1 MSLERTTIVIADDH
15 PVYRRG
21 LARAIGD
28 RPELELVGEASDG
41 RSALSVIEQLAPDV
55 AVLDVSMPE
64 LDGIQVLK
72 ALRRDER
79 HTAVL
84 LLSGSTHAEGTYGA
98 IAAGAA
104 GYLLK
109 TAENDTICDAIR
121 TCARGGTIFSPEL
134 HDSLATE
141 IRARE
146 QQQRPL
152 LSPRELEI
160 LRMTAGGSS
169 AAAIADELHLSIATV
184 RTHIQNGYQKLG
196 VSDRAAAV
204 AAAMRLGLIE

>member
-1 MSLERTTIVIADDH
+1 MSDRITIVIADDH

-21 LARAIGD
+21 LARAIAD
-28 RPELELVGEASDG
+28 RPEFELLGEASDG
-41 RSALSVIEQLAPDV
+41 RSALTLIEETVPDV
-55 AVLDVSMPE
+55 AVLDISMPE
-64 LDGIQVLK
+64 LDGVQVLK

-79 HTAVL
+79 PTAVL
-84 LLSGSTHAEGTYGA
+84 LLSGSTHAEGTYGV
-98 IAAGAA
+98 IAAGAS

-109 TAENDTICDAIR
+109 TAENDTICDAIA
-121 TCARGGTIFSPEL
+121 TCSRGGTVFAPEL
-134 HDSLATE
+134 HQSLATE

-160 LRMTAGGSS
+160 LRMTASGSG
-169 AAAIADELHLSIATV
+169 AAAIAEALHLSIATV

>member
-1 MSLERTTIVIADDH
+1 MSDKRVTIVIADDH

-21 LARAIGD
+21 LARAIAD
-28 RPELELVGEASDG
+28 RPDLELAGEAEDG
-41 RSALSVIEQLAPDV
+41 RTALALIEQTSPAV
-55 AVLDVSMPE
+55 AVLDISMPG

-72 ALRRDER
+72 AVRRDAR
-79 HTAVL
+79 PTAVL
-84 LLSGSTHAEGTYGA
+84 LLSGSTHAEGTYGV

-109 TAENDTICDAIR
+109 TAEHETICDAIR
-121 TCARGGTIFSPEL
+121 ACARGDTAFSPEL
-134 HDSLATE
+134 HDSLASE
-141 IRARE
+141 IRSRE
-146 QQQRPL
+146 TRPL
-152 LSPRELEI
+152 LSPREIEI
-160 LRMTAGGSS
+160 LRLTASGSG
-169 AAAIADELHLSIATV
+169 AAAIAEALHLSIATV